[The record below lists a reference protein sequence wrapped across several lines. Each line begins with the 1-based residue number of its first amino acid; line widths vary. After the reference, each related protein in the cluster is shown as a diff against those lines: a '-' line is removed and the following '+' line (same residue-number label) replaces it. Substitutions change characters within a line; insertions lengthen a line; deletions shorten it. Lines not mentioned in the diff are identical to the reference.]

1 MPQVSEN
8 HIYGGYSF
16 RNNARTVAEIEILRV
31 KTRLYY
37 LLMWRTKVL
46 CLLWEVK
53 NSLCTPGNHKPKWPL
68 AEGVRSLHIPG
79 SPGCPSQEPLHGRV
93 ANGHQEA
100 SGYPGFHPCLALPTW
115 THLGFN
121 KIAKFIFYTSLPFL
135 NHLFCLQELPRHR
148 ISNWCSPVVSALEDS
163 LRVVF
168 LCLPPTTHRSKET
181 GMREGCVSGAQH
193 GCGSH
198 TFPQVLYLTCR

>member
-31 KTRLYY
+31 KTRLHY

-68 AEGVRSLHIPG
+68 AEGVFTFQAVLAVLPKSTCTAEWLMVTKRPVDTRDFIP
-79 SPGCPSQEPLHGRV
+79 
-93 ANGHQEA
+93 
-100 SGYPGFHPCLALPTW
+100 ALP
-115 THLGFN
+115 
-121 KIAKFIFYTSLPFL
+121 
-135 NHLFCLQELPRHR
+135 
-148 ISNWCSPVVSALEDS
+148 SP
-163 LRVVF
+163 
-168 LCLPPTTHRSKET
+168 PGHI
-181 GMREGCVSGAQH
+181 
-193 GCGSH
+193 
-198 TFPQVLYLTCR
+198 